1 MKRLLADRYEL
12 REVVGAGGVARVHR
26 AIDHHLER
34 NVAIKVLDDQQ
45 ARSAD
50 PSGRDRFLR
59 EARSAARLQHPHLV
73 TVYDAGEDAG
83 ELFLVMELV
92 DGQSLAAIIG
102 QRAPL
107 PVDEAVAIAVQILD
121 GLSAVHADGVIHRDV
136 KPSNVLVDGAG
147 RVLLTDFGI
156 AKRLD
161 DIEENLTTAGMV
173 VGTPTYLAPEQAA
186 GERLGIAT
194 DVYLVGLVL
203 DEMLTASR
211 PAGSALD
218 PRRARN
224 DVPAEVADA
233 VVRATDP
240 DPSRRFGSA
249 QEMIEALRAAPS
261 RVATLAFPVAAG
273 VGRVDQ
279 TAVMPGSVPAVVD
292 AEPTIAIA
300 SVPVESGVA
309 RSNSSRWWLLAAAAA
324 VLALVVGVL
333 IAAAAPEQPVE
344 PALSSPSTSPG
355 TTVPAA
361 PILTVPATS
370 APAVAVDQGGSGHGH
385 GKKKKG
391 QDGG

>member
-1 MKRLLADRYEL
+1 MTRLLADRYEL

-26 AIDHHLER
+26 AVDHHLER
-34 NVAIKVLDDQQ
+34 DVAIKVLDDQQ

-186 GERLGIAT
+186 GEPLGIAT

-203 DEMLTASR
+203 DEMLTGSR

-218 PRRARN
+218 PRRARS
-224 DVPAEVADA
+224 DVPAAVADA

-273 VGRVDQ
+273 VGRIDQ
-279 TAVMPGSVPAVVD
+279 TAVMPGSRPAVD
-292 AEPTIAIA
+292 AAPTTAIA
-300 SVPVESGVA
+300 SVPVESGEA
-309 RSNSSRWWLLAAAAA
+309 RSSSSRWWLLAATAA
-324 VLALVVGVL
+324 VLALVVGLL
-333 IAAAAPEQPVE
+333 IAADAAPDQPAE
-344 PALSSPSTSPG
+344 PALSTPSTSPG
-355 TTVPAA
+355 ATVPAA

-370 APAVAVDQGGSGHGH
+370 APAEPADQGGGHGH

-391 QDGG
+391 QDEG